1 MLSTLIFSI
10 LAICLFINYKKT
22 VIFILVFYTWI
33 SAFSLWGQDLM
44 TFLGSLVVLLFP
56 VKMGIRNISFN
67 KFPFRVPFF
76 LIALSACLSAV
87 LAQEH
92 HYPSVVIYI
101 VKQLLFIMISWAVYI
116 SNPKLTL
123 KWFVHFAFIFGSII
137 AFYSLFE
144 TITKTNPYIQF
155 VYSLNAYTEDTLI
168 TEIRFGL
175 KRSQGLFDVHV
186 TNACMA
192 LSMFVILFYAKTNNL
207 IKSTNINSI
216 ILTLLICTVFFT
228 GARSAILAL
237 LVALPCI
244 LDKKYFRIKYIVP
257 LLAIIICFLS
267 TNYFSDIY
275 YATLNSNDAD
285 MGSSEDMRSNQF
297 ALAMFF
303 MEKSIV
309 FGHGIGFVGEVKK
322 YSAEIL
328 GAESLWLPIMIE
340 RGIFGI
346 ICYVILFAFSLYY
359 FCSIKQYRL
368 CMFILSFW
376 IFNTMTSIHNCFPTQ
391 VLMYSYLISEM
402 NVLCKSKT

>member
-144 TITKTNPYIQF
+144 TITN
-155 VYSLNAYTEDTLI
+155 
-168 TEIRFGL
+168 
-175 KRSQGLFDVHV
+175 
-186 TNACMA
+186 
-192 LSMFVILFYAKTNNL
+192 
-207 IKSTNINSI
+207 
-216 ILTLLICTVFFT
+216 
-228 GARSAILAL
+228 
-237 LVALPCI
+237 
-244 LDKKYFRIKYIVP
+244 
-257 LLAIIICFLS
+257 
-267 TNYFSDIY
+267 
-275 YATLNSNDAD
+275 
-285 MGSSEDMRSNQF
+285 
-297 ALAMFF
+297 
-303 MEKSIV
+303 
-309 FGHGIGFVGEVKK
+309 
-322 YSAEIL
+322 
-328 GAESLWLPIMIE
+328 
-340 RGIFGI
+340 
-346 ICYVILFAFSLYY
+346 
-359 FCSIKQYRL
+359 
-368 CMFILSFW
+368 
-376 IFNTMTSIHNCFPTQ
+376 
-391 VLMYSYLISEM
+391 
-402 NVLCKSKT
+402 